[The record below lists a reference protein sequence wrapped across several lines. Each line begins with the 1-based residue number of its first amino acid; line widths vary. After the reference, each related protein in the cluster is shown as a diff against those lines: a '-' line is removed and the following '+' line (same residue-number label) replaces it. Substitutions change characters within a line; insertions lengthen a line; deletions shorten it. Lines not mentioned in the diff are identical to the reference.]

1 MDMSAVKSD
10 SSKNMETI
18 GSSAECVVI
27 DSAAIMSI
35 FREAQ
40 GAVPASSSKSA
51 QRRRVREG
59 AKLHD
64 ARRRVRS
71 AMQCACGSCHTCR
84 ENEKWN
90 RIFQEKFADPDYYAK
105 RSVTFRSP
113 IHMILS

>member
-40 GAVPASSSKSA
+40 GAVPASSSKGA
-51 QRRRVREG
+51 QRRRVRER
-59 AKLHD
+59 AEHM
-64 ARRRVRS
+64 RRRVRS
-71 AMQCACGSCHTCR
+71 SRQCACGSCHTCR

-90 RIFQEKFADPDYYAK
+90 RIFEEKFADQDYYTK